1 MVNRMSRK
9 AALVLFVLVG
19 CALAVQP
26 GIAKMKVRVNFDKE
40 FDFKTVT
47 TWAWSQQVGDVMVA
61 RTQQDD
67 PVAIRARIEPIVKS
81 EVEGLLPRRGVQV
94 ATGAPDVTLTYY
106 LLLTVGSSTQEM
118 GQFLPSVLAWGL
130 PPFAPATTSYE
141 MVEQGAL
148 VLDFRANDRVV
159 WRGIAEANIRMDADV
174 QKREGLLREAA
185 QELIKKFPPR

>member
-1 MVNRMSRK
+1 MSRK
-9 AALVLFVLVG
+9 VVLALLVLVG
-19 CALAVQP
+19 CALVVEP
-26 GIAKMKVRVNFDKE
+26 GLAKMKVRVNFDKE
-40 FDFKTVT
+40 FDFKPVR

-67 PVAIRARIEPIVKS
+67 PVAIRARVEPIVKA
-81 EVEGLLPRRGVQV
+81 EVEAQMPRRGVQL
-94 ATGAPDVTLTYY
+94 ATGGAPDLTLTYY

-148 VLDFRANDRVV
+148 VLDFRSADRVV
-159 WRGIAEANIRMDADV
+159 WRGIGEANIRMDADI
-174 QKREGLLREAA
+174 QKREGLLREAV
-185 QELIKKFPPR
+185 QELVKKFPPR

>member
-1 MVNRMSRK
+1 MSRK
-9 AALVLFVLVG
+9 ATLVLLVLVG

-40 FDFKTVT
+40 FDFKTVR

-67 PVAIRARIEPIVKS
+67 PVAIRARVEPIIKS
-81 EVEGLLPRRGVQV
+81 EVEGLMPRRGVQV

-148 VLDFRANDRVV
+148 VLDFRASDRVV

-185 QELIKKFPPR
+185 QELIKKFPPK